1 MSKAIQINRA
11 GRNVADTFQ
20 EQNAWWVFLLLCVGY
35 GAITFVQ
42 NNYIITKDVYYNT
55 LGEQLT
61 LERIDEMLDSQAKW
75 KWLGYVVSPLVIVIQ
90 TGLIAVCINCG
101 TFMMDY
107 KVKFNAIFKIVLK
120 SSVVFLIWKLLMTF
134 IYLFMEIKVFDDL
147 VKADKFSVAGFVA
160 KDALP
165 TWLMYPL
172 SILNV
177 FEAIF
182 WLLLAYGMSRLIHK
196 TFSKSLSFVAVTYGV
211 GLLMWMLFIVFLSLN
226 LS

>member
-20 EQNAWWVFLLLCVGY
+20 DQNAWWVFLLLCVGY

-61 LERIDEMLDSQAKW
+61 LERIDEMLDNQSKW
-75 KWLGYVVSPLVIVIQ
+75 RWLAYVFTPIIIVIQ
-90 TGLIAVCINCG
+90 TGMIAVCINCG

-107 KVKFNAIFKIVLK
+107 KVKFNAIFKVVLK
-120 SSVVFLIWKLLMTF
+120 SSVVFLIWKLLMAF
-134 IYLFMEIKVFDDL
+134 IYLFMDIKVFDDL

-165 TWLMYPL
+165 TWLMYSL
-172 SILNV
+172 SILNI
-177 FEAIF
+177 FEVAF
-182 WLLLAYGMSRLIHK
+182 WVLLTYGMSRLIEK
-196 TFSKSLSFVAVTYGV
+196 PFVKSLSFVAMSYGV

-226 LS
+226 FS

>member
-11 GRNVADTFQ
+11 GRNVANTFQ
-20 EQNAWWVFLLLCVGY
+20 DQNAWWVFLLLCVGY

-42 NNYIITKDVYYNT
+42 NNYIITRDVYYNT

-61 LERIDEMLDSQAKW
+61 LERIDEILDNQSKW
-75 KWLGYVVSPLVIVIQ
+75 RWLAYVFTPIIIVIQ
-90 TGLIAVCINCG
+90 TGMIAVCINCG

-107 KVKFNAIFKIVLK
+107 KVKFNTIFKVVLK

-134 IYLFMEIKVFDDL
+134 IFLFMDIKVFDDL

-177 FEAIF
+177 FEVAF
-182 WLLLAYGMSRLIHK
+182 WLLLAWGISRLIAK
-196 TFSKSLSFVAVTYGV
+196 PFSKSLSFIALTYGV
-211 GLLMWMLFIVFLSLN
+211 GLLLWMLFIVFLSLN
-226 LS
+226 FS

>member
-20 EQNAWWVFLLLCVGY
+20 DQNAWWVFLLLCVGY

-75 KWLGYVVSPLVIVIQ
+75 KWLAYVFTPIIIVIQ
-90 TGLIAVCINCG
+90 TGMIAVCINCG

-107 KVKFNAIFKIVLK
+107 KVKFNAIFKVVLK

-134 IYLFMEIKVFDDL
+134 IYLFMDIKVFDDL

-165 TWLMYPL
+165 TWLMYSL
-172 SILNV
+172 SILNI
-177 FEAIF
+177 FEVAF
-182 WLLLAYGMSRLIHK
+182 WVLLAYGMSRLIEK
-196 TFSKSLSFVAVTYGV
+196 PFIKSLSFVAMSYGV

-226 LS
+226 FS

>member
-20 EQNAWWVFLLLCVGY
+20 DQNAWLVFLLLCVGY

-55 LGEQLT
+55 LGEQMT
-61 LERIDEMLDSQAKW
+61 IERIDEMLESQSKW
-75 KWLGYVVSPLVIVIQ
+75 RWLGYLLNPLFIVFQ
-90 TGLIAVCINCG
+90 TGLITVCINCG

-107 KVKFNAIFKIVLK
+107 KVKFNAIFKVVLK

-147 VKADKFSVAGFVA
+147 VKADKFSVAGFVT

-165 TWLMYPL
+165 AWLMYPL
-172 SILNV
+172 SILNI
-177 FEAIF
+177 FEVAF
-182 WLLLAYGMSRLIHK
+182 WVLLAYGMSRLIEK
-196 TFSKSLSFVAVTYGV
+196 PFTKSFGFVAMSYGV
-211 GLLMWMLFIVFLSLN
+211 GLLMWMLFIVFISLN
-226 LS
+226 FS